1 VNKIEKP
8 GTDGHRLAQV
18 CDLCLAL
25 KKQKSGK
32 YEGHFYYQAQLQGA
46 SQKVF

>member
-1 VNKIEKP
+1 VSCFEK
-8 GTDGHRLAQV
+8 A
-18 CDLCLAL
+18 
-25 KKQKSGK
+25 KKSGK